1 MAGVQHQPGP
11 RQSNSHIMAL
21 LSLKVLLLAFFI
33 LLNAL
38 ATFEDERSTAVLDS
52 VREAF
57 RGVVPAQENYA
68 EEVAAIGIHDGPED
82 VVEALGRLFDNTLPI
97 TQRTDAANSR
107 ILQIDFSVEDFF
119 LAQGS
124 LVAGEGLDTL
134 RAIAAVL
141 SDQRFATEDYRVDL
155 LYGLSGAE
163 TGLEGRAIPLRRAG
177 ALVRTL
183 ERERI
188 PSDRLSAGLMPSFAG
203 RLRLHFT
210 FLSPPDENEE
220 AATGENL
227 Q

>member
-1 MAGVQHQPGP
+1 MILGESGTECCQRLTQRVQ
-11 RQSNSHIMAL
+11 RADR
-21 LSLKVLLLAFFI
+21 K
-33 LLNAL
+33 
-38 ATFEDERSTAVLDS
+38 
-52 VREAF
+52 
-57 RGVVPAQENYA
+57 
-68 EEVAAIGIHDGPED
+68 AAI
-82 VVEALGRLFDNTLPI
+82 VEIDHPTTGVDE
-97 TQRTDAANSR
+97 QAAR
-107 ILQIDFSVEDFF
+107 IVWI
-119 LAQGS
+119 